1 MSDNPFK
8 VHEHLIFETQQH
20 AKTIFEDALEYIVG
34 HSYDATREQEYSAG
48 LIAGCLKYE
57 IEVRESCEHIT
68 TTRYFDE
75 KSSDYTEMGCR
86 KTGLRRGCTCAF
98 RFRTFKVLDL
108 LEKFA
113 FSTL

>member
-57 IEVRESCEHIT
+57 IEVRESCLALILGRHINLANT
-68 TTRYFDE
+68 LQQQDILTKKALITRRWVV
-75 KSSDYTEMGCR
+75 GR
-86 KTGLRRGCTCAF
+86 L
-98 RFRTFKVLDL
+98 V
-108 LEKFA
+108 
-113 FSTL
+113 